1 MRENWKNV
9 SGRNA
14 GTLEYTVQEE
24 MELLP
29 FLLKMMAKT
38 SRNSV
43 KSILARGQV
52 TVDGKMSKQHNYLLR
67 EGQKVAILKNKAALN
82 ETLLIGFTIL
92 HEDEDI
98 IVVNKEAGLLTMASK
113 NEKELT
119 VYRQLM
125 EYIKKTEP
133 RNRIFIVHRLDK
145 DTSGV
150 LLFAKSEKVKEA
162 LQSKWNTVVKERMYM
177 ALVEGIVRKKE
188 ATITSWLKESKT
200 FKVYSSPQ
208 DNGGQRAITHYKTI
222 QASKQFTLLEVHLE
236 TGRKN
241 QIRVHMETI
250 GHPIVGDKK
259 YGSTVNPIKRLGLHA
274 AKLTILHPRTGQL
287 VDFKADVPRLFFTK
301 ST

>member
-1 MRENWKNV
+1 MRKDWKNV
-9 SGRNA
+9 PGKNA

-29 FLLKMMAKT
+29 FLLKMLVKN

-43 KSILARGQV
+43 KSMLARGQV
-52 TVDGKMSKQHNYLLR
+52 TVDGKMSKQHNHLLR

-82 ETLLIGFTIL
+82 EMQLIGFTIL

-125 EYIKKTEP
+125 TYVKKIEP

-150 LLFAKSEKVKEA
+150 LLFAKSERVKEA

-177 ALVEGIVRKKE
+177 ALVEGVVRKKE

-200 FKVYSSPQ
+200 FKVYSSPK
-208 DNGGQRAITHYKTI
+208 DNGGQQAITHYKTV

-259 YGSTVNPIKRLGLHA
+259 YGSTVNPLKRLGLHA
-274 AKLTILHPRTGQL
+274 AKLAILHPRTGQL
-287 VDFKADVPRLFFTK
+287 VQYEADVPRSFFVK